1 MKLIKSEMWDKM
13 QFLFRGFYDR
23 MMHCYLLCEGE
34 INTGALREALLFM
47 VNNVPVLHSSFHYS
61 PVSPYW
67 KEEPFTIRDILSE
80 SESENPEKDA
90 MDFLTGVID
99 YRSNVQIKVSL
110 IKGHGK
116 TALSF
121 RINHMTMDGGDFKY
135 FLKTL
140 FENYEKILD
149 GRRSEMTVK
158 SGSRSFKSVYG
169 KFSPEDRKTAMGLYK
184 NTSPIKDKIYFPWSE
199 TDGTEKNMLVR
210 RTFDEETF
218 TKLRQVGKK
227 HGFTV
232 NDAILAALIS
242 SLYDVCT
249 VNNSTSIPVS
259 CAIDLR
265 RHIPNGALDTGL
277 TNHTSW
283 MACRAQCNR
292 DSVLELALDMK
303 KITSEYKDDKF
314 IGLYSLPLLNLG
326 FTIFPFVL
334 AEPIV
339 KIGYTNPP
347 LTFSNVGLL
356 DPAVLTP
363 KGTVVTD
370 AFMTGTV
377 KYKPFF
383 QLSMTTYLG
392 RLSVI
397 TGIRGNKKD
406 ERIAENFFD
415 IFAEKINELAS
426 EEI

>member
-1 MKLIKSEMWDKM
+1 MKIIKSEMWDRM
-13 QFLFRGFYDR
+13 QFLFRNFYDR

-34 INTGALREALLFM
+34 INTSALREALLFM
-47 VNNVPVLHSSFHYS
+47 VKNVPVLHSSFHYS
-61 PVSPYW
+61 PVAPYW
-67 KEEPFTIRDILSE
+67 KEEEFVITDILTLTE
-80 SESENPEKDA
+80 SDTPEKDA
-90 MDFLTGVID
+90 MEFLCGVID
-99 YRSNVQIKVSL
+99 WHSNVQIKVSL
-110 IKGHGK
+110 IKGQGK

-121 RINHMTMDGGDFKY
+121 RINHMCMDGGDFKY

-140 FENYEKILD
+140 FENYEKCLN
-149 GRRSEMTVK
+149 GKRSEMKIK

-169 KFSPEDRKTAMGLYK
+169 GFNPEDKKTAMGLYK

-199 TDGTEKNMLVR
+199 TDGTEKNMLIR
-210 RTFDEETF
+210 RTFDEDTF
-218 TKLRQVGKK
+218 SRMRAVGKK
-227 HGFTV
+227 YGFTV

-242 SLYDVCT
+242 SLYEVCCVT
-249 VNNSTSIPVS
+249 DSTSIPVS

-265 RHIPNGALDTGL
+265 RHIPNNALDTGL
-277 TNHTSW
+277 TNHTAW
-283 MACRAQCNR
+283 MACRAQQNR
-292 DSVLELALDMK
+292 ARVLELALDMK
-303 KITSEYKDDKF
+303 EVTGKYKDDRF

-326 FTIFPFVL
+326 FKLFPFIL

-356 DPAVLTP
+356 RPEELTP
-363 KGTVVTD
+363 AGTRVTD

-426 EEI
+426 ESI